1 MENSEVNALIDAF
14 IGYRE
19 MLVPIQNDMHEFLET
34 YDALKNDVEKIDKAF
49 SGDVQGKLTE
59 IYKTLSSQA
68 EKSEALTRKV
78 DEFLK
83 STTKYTDEVSNLMN
97 MFQSIQSK
105 ISAVNEIEN
114 KAEEQISKLDEI
126 LEEKK
131 RNYDLKDLKN
141 SLDKYNSNLQSVSEF
156 INEDVAKNIMENT
169 KTIQEIKNGNS
180 DVVSHL
186 KEEKTSIEQLA
197 ENYQNSNEL
206 LKKILEKNDVNEE
219 YIFDIMD
226 KWAEERKVK
235 TKAKWKK

>member
-1 MENSEVNALIDAF
+1 
-14 IGYRE
+14 
-19 MLVPIQNDMHEFLET
+19 MLVPIQNDMHDFLET

-83 STTKYTDEVSNLMN
+83 STSKYTEEVSKLMG
-97 MFQSIQSK
+97 MFETIQTK
-105 ISAVNEIEN
+105 ISAVNEIET
-114 KAEEQISKLDEI
+114 KAEEQISKLDDI

-141 SLDKYNSNLQSVSEF
+141 SLDKYNANLQSVSEF
-156 INEDVAKNIMENT
+156 INKDVAENIVENT
-169 KTIQEIKNGNS
+169 KTIQEIKSGNTN
-180 DVVSHL
+180 VVTHL
-186 KEEKTSIEQLA
+186 MEEKSSIEELSK
-197 ENYQNSNEL
+197 NYEETNAL

-226 KWAEERKVK
+226 KWAEERRVK
-235 TKAKWKK
+235 TKGKWKK

>member
-19 MLVPIQNDMHEFLET
+19 MLVPIQNDMHDFLET

-83 STTKYTDEVSNLMN
+83 STSKYTDEVSKLMS
-97 MFQSIQSK
+97 MFETIQTK
-105 ISAVNEIEN
+105 ISAVNDIES
-114 KAEEQISKLDEI
+114 KAEEQISRLDDI

-156 INEDVAKNIMENT
+156 INKDVAENIVENT
-169 KTIQEIKNGNS
+169 KTIQEIRSGNTNI
-180 DVVSHL
+180 VSHL
-186 KEEKTSIEQLA
+186 AEEKSSIEALT
-197 ENYQNSNEL
+197 ENYKATNEL
-206 LKKILEKNDVNEE
+206 LRKIMEKNDVNEE
-219 YIFDIMD
+219 YIFEIID
-226 KWAEERKVK
+226 KWAEDRRVK
-235 TKAKWKK
+235 TKNKWKK

>member
-14 IGYRE
+14 VGYRE
-19 MLVPIQNDMHEFLET
+19 MLVPIQNDMHDFLET
-34 YDALKNDVEKIDKAF
+34 YDALRNDVEKIDKAF

-83 STTKYTDEVSNLMN
+83 STSQYTEEVSKLMS
-97 MFQSIQSK
+97 MFESIQTK
-105 ISAVNEIEN
+105 ISAVNDIES
-114 KAEEQISKLDEI
+114 KAEEQISRLDDI

-141 SLDKYNSNLQSVSEF
+141 SLDKYNANLQSVSEF

-169 KTIQEIKNGNS
+169 KTIQEIKSGNTN
-180 DVVSHL
+180 VVTHL
-186 KEEKTSIEQLA
+186 MEEKSSIEELS
-197 ENYQNSNEL
+197 ENYKATNAL

-219 YIFDIMD
+219 YIFEIID
-226 KWAEERKVK
+226 KWAEDRKVK
-235 TKAKWKK
+235 TKK

>member
-34 YDALKNDVEKIDKAF
+34 YDALKNDIEKMDKAF

-83 STTKYTDEVSNLMN
+83 STTKYTEEVSNLMS
-97 MFQSIQSK
+97 MFESIQSR
-105 ISAVNEIEN
+105 ISAVNEIEA
-114 KAEEQISKLDEI
+114 KAEEQIAKLDTV
-126 LEEKK
+126 LEEKRK
-131 RNYDLKDLKN
+131 NYDLKDLKN

-156 INEDVAKNIMENT
+156 INKDVAENIMENN
-169 KTIQEIKNGNS
+169 KVIQEIRGGNTN
-180 DVVSHL
+180 VIEHL
-186 KEEKTSIEQLA
+186 KEEKISIDKLS
-197 ENYQNSNEL
+197 ENYIASSAL
-206 LKKILEKNDVNEE
+206 LKKIVEKNDVNEE
-219 YIFDIMD
+219 YIFDILD
-226 KWAEERKVK
+226 KWAEMRGVK
-235 TKAKWKK
+235 TRK

>member
-83 STTKYTDEVSNLMN
+83 STTKYTDEVSKLMS
-97 MFQSIQSK
+97 MFETIQTK
-105 ISAVNEIEN
+105 ISAVNDIES
-114 KAEEQISKLDEI
+114 KAEEQISKLDGI
-126 LEEKK
+126 IEEKK
-131 RNYDLKDLKN
+131 RSYDLKDLKL
-141 SLDKYNSNLQSVSEF
+141 SLDRYNSNLQSVSEF
-156 INEDVAKNIMENT
+156 VNKDVAENIIENT
-169 KTIQEIKNGNS
+169 KIIQEIKNGNS

-186 KEEKTSIEQLA
+186 AEEKQNIEELA
-197 ENYQNSNEL
+197 ENYKNSNEL

-226 KWAEERKVK
+226 KWAEERRVK
-235 TKAKWKK
+235 TKSKWKK

>member
-19 MLVPIQNDMHEFLET
+19 MLVPIQNDMHDFLET

-83 STTKYTDEVSNLMN
+83 STTQYTEEVSKLMS
-97 MFQSIQSK
+97 MFETIQAK
-105 ISAVNEIEN
+105 ISAVNDIET
-114 KAEEQISKLDEI
+114 KAEEQITRLDDI

-141 SLDKYNSNLQSVSEF
+141 SLDKYNANLQSVSEF
-156 INEDVAKNIMENT
+156 INKDVADNIVENT
-169 KTIQEIKNGNS
+169 KTIQEIKSGNTN
-180 DVVSHL
+180 VVTHL
-186 KEEKTSIEQLA
+186 MEEKSSIEELS
-197 ENYQNSNEL
+197 ENYRATNAL

-219 YIFDIMD
+219 YIFEIID
-226 KWAEERKVK
+226 KWAETRRVK
-235 TKAKWKK
+235 TKK

>member
-19 MLVPIQNDMHEFLET
+19 MLVPIQNDMHDFLET

-59 IYKTLSSQA
+59 IYKILSSQA

-83 STTKYTDEVSNLMN
+83 STSKYTEEVSKLMG
-97 MFQSIQSK
+97 MFESIQTK
-105 ISAVNEIEN
+105 ISSVNEIET
-114 KAEEQISKLDEI
+114 KAEEQISRLDDI

-141 SLDKYNSNLQSVSEF
+141 SLDKYNANLQSVSEF
-156 INEDVAKNIMENT
+156 INKDVAENIVENT
-169 KTIQEIKNGNS
+169 KTIQEIKSGNS
-180 DVVSHL
+180 NVVTHL
-186 KEEKTSIEQLA
+186 MEEKSSIEELSK
-197 ENYQNSNEL
+197 NYVETNAL

-226 KWAEERKVK
+226 KWAEERRVK
-235 TKAKWKK
+235 TKNKWKK

>member
-19 MLVPIQNDMHEFLET
+19 MLVPIQNDMHDFLET
-34 YDALKNDVEKIDKAF
+34 YDALKNDVEKLDKAF

-83 STTKYTDEVSNLMN
+83 STTKYTDEVSKLMT
-97 MFQSIQSK
+97 MFESIQTK
-105 ISAVNEIEN
+105 ISAVNDIET
-114 KAEEQISKLDEI
+114 KAEEQISRLDEI

-141 SLDKYNSNLQSVSEF
+141 SLDKYNANLQSVSEF
-156 INEDVAKNIMENT
+156 INKDVADNIVENT
-169 KTIQEIKNGNS
+169 KTIQEIKSGNTS
-180 DVVSHL
+180 VVNSL
-186 KEEKTSIEQLA
+186 MEEKSSIEALS
-197 ENYQNSNEL
+197 ENYKTTNEL

-219 YIFDIMD
+219 YIFDIID
-226 KWAEERKVK
+226 KWAEDRKVK
-235 TKAKWKK
+235 TKNKWKK

>member
-19 MLVPIQNDMHEFLET
+19 MLVPIQNDLHDFLET
-34 YDALKNDVEKIDKAF
+34 YDALRNDVDKIDKAF

-83 STTKYTDEVSNLMN
+83 STTEYTEQISKLMT
-97 MFQSIQSK
+97 MFESIQTK
-105 ISAVNEIEN
+105 ITSVNEIEAR
-114 KAEEQISKLDEI
+114 AEEQISKLDGI
-126 LEEKK
+126 IEEKK

-141 SLDKYNSNLQSVSEF
+141 SLDRYNSNLQAVSEF
-156 INEDVAKNIMENT
+156 INKDVAENIVENT
-169 KTIQEIKNGNS
+169 KTIQEIKSGNAS
-180 DVVSHL
+180 VISHL
-186 KEEKTSIEQLA
+186 ESEKSSIEQLTKD
-197 ENYQNSNEL
+197 YQNSNEL

-226 KWAEERKVK
+226 KWAEERRVK
-235 TKAKWKK
+235 TKRKWRN

>member
-19 MLVPIQNDMHEFLET
+19 MLVPIQNDMHDFLET

-83 STTKYTDEVSNLMN
+83 STSKYTEEVSKLMG
-97 MFQSIQSK
+97 MFETIQTK
-105 ISAVNEIEN
+105 ISAVNEIET
-114 KAEEQISKLDEI
+114 KAEEQISKLDDI

-131 RNYDLKDLKN
+131 RNYDLKDLKK
-141 SLDKYNSNLQSVSEF
+141 SLDAYNSNLQTVGDF
-156 INEDVAKNIMENT
+156 INKDVAENIIENT
-169 KTIQEIKNGNS
+169 NSIKEIKEGNQS
-180 DVVSHL
+180 IARRL
-186 KEEKTSIEQLA
+186 EEEKQTIEGLV
-197 ENYQNSNEL
+197 ETYKSSNEL
-206 LKKILEKNDVNEE
+206 LKKIVEKQDVNEA
-219 YIFDIMD
+219 YIFDILD
-226 KWAEERKVK
+226 KWAEDRKVK
-235 TKAKWKK
+235 IKK

>member
-83 STTKYTDEVSNLMN
+83 STTQYTEEVSKLMS
-97 MFQSIQSK
+97 MFEKIQTK
-105 ISAVNEIEN
+105 IAAVNDIESR
-114 KAEEQISKLDEI
+114 AEEQITRLDDI

-131 RNYDLKDLKN
+131 KNYDLKDLKN
-141 SLDKYNSNLQSVSEF
+141 SLDKYNANLQSVSEF
-156 INEDVAKNIMENT
+156 INKDVAENIVENT
-169 KTIQEIKNGNS
+169 KTIQEIKSGNTN
-180 DVVSHL
+180 VVTHL
-186 KEEKTSIEQLA
+186 MEEKSSIEELS
-197 ENYQNSNEL
+197 ENYRATNAL

-219 YIFDIMD
+219 YIFEIID
-226 KWAEERKVK
+226 KWAETRRVK
-235 TKAKWKK
+235 TKK

>member
-83 STTKYTDEVSNLMN
+83 STTQYTEEVSKLMS
-97 MFQSIQSK
+97 MFETIQTK
-105 ISAVNEIEN
+105 ISAVNDLET
-114 KAEEQISKLDEI
+114 KAEEQITRLDDI

-141 SLDKYNSNLQSVSEF
+141 SLDKYNANLQSVSEF
-156 INEDVAKNIMENT
+156 INKDVAENIVENT
-169 KTIQEIKNGNS
+169 KTIQEIKSGNTN
-180 DVVSHL
+180 VVTHL
-186 KEEKTSIEQLA
+186 MEEKSSIEELS
-197 ENYQNSNEL
+197 ENYRATNVL

-219 YIFDIMD
+219 YIFEIID
-226 KWAEERKVK
+226 KWAETRRVK
-235 TKAKWKK
+235 TKK

>member
-19 MLVPIQNDMHEFLET
+19 MLVPIQNDMHDFLET

-83 STTKYTDEVSNLMN
+83 STSKYTEEVSKLMG
-97 MFQSIQSK
+97 MFETIQTK
-105 ISAVNEIEN
+105 ISAVNEIET
-114 KAEEQISKLDEI
+114 KAEEQISKLDDI

-141 SLDKYNSNLQSVSEF
+141 SLDKYNANLQSVSEF
-156 INEDVAKNIMENT
+156 INKDVAENIVENT
-169 KTIQEIKNGNS
+169 KTIQEIKSGNTN
-180 DVVSHL
+180 VVTHL
-186 KEEKTSIEQLA
+186 MEEKSSIEELS
-197 ENYQNSNEL
+197 ENYRATNAL

-226 KWAEERKVK
+226 KWAEERRGK
-235 TKAKWKK
+235 TKGKWKK

>member
-14 IGYRE
+14 VGYRE
-19 MLVPIQNDMHEFLET
+19 MLVPIQNDMHDFLET
-34 YDALKNDVEKIDKAF
+34 YDALRNDVEKIDKAF

-83 STTKYTDEVSNLMN
+83 STSQYTEEVSKLMN
-97 MFQSIQSK
+97 MFESIQTK
-105 ISAVNEIEN
+105 ISAVNDIES
-114 KAEEQISKLDEI
+114 KAEEQISRLDDI

-141 SLDKYNSNLQSVSEF
+141 SLDKYNANLQSVSEF

-169 KTIQEIKNGNS
+169 KTIQEIKSGNTN
-180 DVVSHL
+180 VVTHL
-186 KEEKTSIEQLA
+186 MEEKSSIEELS
-197 ENYQNSNEL
+197 ENYKATNAL

-219 YIFDIMD
+219 YIFEIID
-226 KWAEERKVK
+226 KWAEDRKVK
-235 TKAKWKK
+235 TKK

>member
-19 MLVPIQNDMHEFLET
+19 MLVPIQNDMHDFLET

-83 STTKYTDEVSNLMN
+83 STTKYTEEVSKLMS
-97 MFQSIQSK
+97 MFETIQTK
-105 ISAVNEIEN
+105 ISAVNDIES
-114 KAEEQISKLDEI
+114 KAEEQISRLDDI

-141 SLDKYNSNLQSVSEF
+141 SLDKYNANLQSVSEF
-156 INEDVAKNIMENT
+156 INKDVAENIVENT
-169 KTIQEIKNGNS
+169 KTIQEIKSGNTN
-180 DVVSHL
+180 VVTHL
-186 KEEKTSIEQLA
+186 MEEKSSIEELS
-197 ENYQNSNEL
+197 ENYRATNAL

-226 KWAEERKVK
+226 KWAEERRVK
-235 TKAKWKK
+235 TKNKWKK

>member
-219 YIFDIMD
+219 YIFDIID

>member
-19 MLVPIQNDMHEFLET
+19 MLVPIQNDMHDFLET

-83 STTKYTDEVSNLMN
+83 STSKYTEEVSKLMG
-97 MFQSIQSK
+97 MFETIQTK
-105 ISAVNEIEN
+105 ISAVNEIET
-114 KAEEQISKLDEI
+114 KAEEQISKLDDI

-141 SLDKYNSNLQSVSEF
+141 SLDKYNANLQSVSEF
-156 INEDVAKNIMENT
+156 INKDVAENIVENT
-169 KTIQEIKNGNS
+169 KTIQEIKSGNTN
-180 DVVSHL
+180 VVTHL
-186 KEEKTSIEQLA
+186 MEEKSSIEELS
-197 ENYQNSNEL
+197 ENYRATNAL

-226 KWAEERKVK
+226 KWAEERRVK
-235 TKAKWKK
+235 TKGKWKK

>member
-19 MLVPIQNDMHEFLET
+19 MLVPIQNDMHDFLET

-83 STTKYTDEVSNLMN
+83 STNKYTEEVSKLMG
-97 MFQSIQSK
+97 MFESIQTK

-114 KAEEQISKLDEI
+114 KAEEQISKLDVI

-141 SLDKYNSNLQSVSEF
+141 SLDKYNANLQSVSEF

-169 KTIQEIKNGNS
+169 KTIQEIKSGNTN
-180 DVVSHL
+180 VVTHL
-186 KEEKTSIEQLA
+186 MEEKSSIEELS
-197 ENYQNSNEL
+197 ENYRATNTL

-226 KWAEERKVK
+226 KWAEERRVK
-235 TKAKWKK
+235 TKGKWKK

>member
-19 MLVPIQNDMHEFLET
+19 MLVPIQNDMHDFLET

-83 STTKYTDEVSNLMN
+83 STSKYTEEVSKLMG
-97 MFQSIQSK
+97 MFETIQTK
-105 ISAVNEIEN
+105 ISAVNEIET
-114 KAEEQISKLDEI
+114 KAEEQISKLDDI

-141 SLDKYNSNLQSVSEF
+141 SLDKYNANLQSVSEF
-156 INEDVAKNIMENT
+156 INKDVAENIVENT
-169 KTIQEIKNGNS
+169 KTIQEIKSGNTN
-180 DVVSHL
+180 VVTHL
-186 KEEKTSIEQLA
+186 MEEKSSIEELS
-197 ENYQNSNEL
+197 ENYRATNAL

-226 KWAEERKVK
+226 KWAEDRRVK
-235 TKAKWKK
+235 TKGKWKK

>member
-19 MLVPIQNDMHEFLET
+19 MLVPIQNDMQDFLET
-34 YDALKNDVEKIDKAF
+34 YDALKYDVEKLDKAF

-83 STTKYTDEVSNLMN
+83 STTKYTDEVSKLMT
-97 MFQSIQSK
+97 MFESIQTK
-105 ISAVNEIEN
+105 ISAVNDIET
-114 KAEEQISKLDEI
+114 KAEEQISRLDEI

-141 SLDKYNSNLQSVSEF
+141 SLDKYNANLQSVSEF
-156 INEDVAKNIMENT
+156 INKDVAENIVENT
-169 KTIQEIKNGNS
+169 KTIQEIKSGNTN
-180 DVVSHL
+180 VVNSL
-186 KEEKTSIEQLA
+186 MEEKSSIEALS
-197 ENYQNSNEL
+197 ENYKTTNEL

-219 YIFDIMD
+219 YIFDIID
-226 KWAEERKVK
+226 KWAEDRKVK
-235 TKAKWKK
+235 TKNKWKK

>member
-59 IYKTLSSQA
+59 IYKILSSQA

-83 STTKYTDEVSNLMN
+83 STTKYTDEVSNLMT
-97 MFQSIQSK
+97 MFESIQTK
-105 ISAVNEIEN
+105 ISSVNEIEN
-114 KAEEQISKLDEI
+114 KAEEQIAKLDEI
-126 LEEKK
+126 IEEKK
-131 RNYDLKDLKN
+131 RSYDLKDLKN

-156 INEDVAKNIMENT
+156 INDDVAKNIVENT
-169 KTIQEIKNGNS
+169 KTIQDIKNGNS
-180 DVVSHL
+180 DVVAHL
-186 KEEKTSIEQLA
+186 KEEKSSIEELV
-197 ENYQNSNEL
+197 ENYQNTNDL

-235 TKAKWKK
+235 TKSKWKK

>member
-19 MLVPIQNDMHEFLET
+19 MLVPIQNDLHDFLET
-34 YDALKNDVEKIDKAF
+34 YDALRNDVDKIDKAF

-68 EKSEALTRKV
+68 EKSESLTRKV

-83 STTKYTDEVSNLMN
+83 STTEYTEQISKLMT
-97 MFQSIQSK
+97 MFESIQTK
-105 ISAVNEIEN
+105 ITSVNEIEAR
-114 KAEEQISKLDEI
+114 AEEQISKLDGI
-126 LEEKK
+126 IEEKK

-141 SLDKYNSNLQSVSEF
+141 SLDRYNSNLQAVSEF
-156 INEDVAKNIMENT
+156 INKDVAENIVENT
-169 KTIQEIKNGNS
+169 KTIQEIKSGNAS
-180 DVVSHL
+180 VMSHL
-186 KEEKTSIEQLA
+186 ESEKSSIEQLTKD
-197 ENYQNSNEL
+197 YQNSNEL

-235 TKAKWKK
+235 TKRKWRS

>member
-34 YDALKNDVEKIDKAF
+34 YDALKNDIDKIDKAF
-49 SGDVQGKLTE
+49 SGDVQGKLSE

-83 STTKYTDEVSNLMN
+83 NTTEYSEQISNLMK
-97 MFQSIQSK
+97 MFETIGSK
-105 ISAVNEIEN
+105 ISAVNDIES
-114 KAEEQISKLDEI
+114 KAEEQISRLDEI

-156 INEDVAKNIMENT
+156 INKDVAENIVENT

-180 DVVSHL
+180 NVVSHL
-186 KEEKTSIEQLA
+186 KEEKESLA
-197 ENYQNSNEL
+197 ELAESYNSSNEL

-226 KWAEERKVK
+226 KWAEERTVK
-235 TKAKWKK
+235 TKNKWKK

>member
-34 YDALKNDVEKIDKAF
+34 YDALKNDVQKIDKAF
-49 SGDVQGKLTE
+49 SGDVQGKLSE
-59 IYKTLSSQA
+59 IYKSLSAQA

-78 DEFLK
+78 DEFLR
-83 STTKYTDEVSNLMN
+83 STTKYTDEITKLMT
-97 MFQSIQSK
+97 MFESVQEK
-105 ISAVNEIEN
+105 ILAVNELEE
-114 KAEEQISKLDEI
+114 KAEEQISRLDVI

-131 RNYDLKDLKN
+131 RSYDLKDLKN
-141 SLDKYNSNLQSVSEF
+141 SLDRYNLNLQQVSEF
-156 INEDVAKNIMENT
+156 INKDVAENIVENT
-169 KTIQEIKNGNS
+169 KTIQEIKSGN
-180 DVVSHL
+180 DNVVSHL
-186 KEEKTSIEQLA
+186 KQEQSSIEELA
-197 ENYQNSNEL
+197 ANYQNSNEL

-235 TKAKWKK
+235 HKKWKR

>member
-34 YDALKNDVEKIDKAF
+34 YDALKNDIDKIDKAF
-49 SGDVQGKLTE
+49 SGDVQGKLAE

-83 STTKYTDEVSNLMN
+83 NTTEYSEQISNLMK
-97 MFQSIQSK
+97 MFETIGSK
-105 ISAVNEIEN
+105 ISAVNDIES

-156 INEDVAKNIMENT
+156 INKDVAENIVENT

-180 DVVSHL
+180 NVVSHL
-186 KEEKTSIEQLA
+186 KEEKENLA
-197 ENYQNSNEL
+197 ELAESYNNSNEL

-235 TKAKWKK
+235 TKNTWKR

>member
-19 MLVPIQNDMHEFLET
+19 MLVPIQNDMHDFLET
-34 YDALKNDVEKIDKAF
+34 YDALKNDVEKIDKTF

-59 IYKTLSSQA
+59 IYKILSSQA

-83 STTKYTDEVSNLMN
+83 STSKYTEEVSKLMG
-97 MFQSIQSK
+97 MFETIQTK
-105 ISAVNEIEN
+105 ISAVNEIET
-114 KAEEQISKLDEI
+114 KAEEQISKLDDI

-141 SLDKYNSNLQSVSEF
+141 SLDKYNANLQSVSEF
-156 INEDVAKNIMENT
+156 INKDVAENIVENT
-169 KTIQEIKNGNS
+169 KTIQEIKSGNTN
-180 DVVSHL
+180 VVTHL
-186 KEEKTSIEQLA
+186 MEEKSSIEELS
-197 ENYQNSNEL
+197 ENYRATNAL

-226 KWAEERKVK
+226 KWAEERRVK
-235 TKAKWKK
+235 TKGKWKK